1 MNLPLWAPLAF
12 IFIAVTV
19 GTLAL
24 LGAAISAYEI
34 RKRRLTELKAG
45 RPLKPEVTKSK
56 ETQTETIDP
65 APLLS
70 GFLQESNIGRQLQL
84 EILKAGLV
92 WRPSE
97 FIALFIA
104 GALGGYILG
113 FFIGGSSILLGVLL
127 ALGGAV
133 SPWVYLK
140 VKQGQRQRRI
150 TAQIPDMLDILS
162 SSLRSGHSFL
172 SGVQIVCSQ
181 MQPPLTEELDRVVQE
196 VRFGAALPDAL
207 NDLILRTENYDL
219 ELIIQAVQT
228 QLTVG
233 GNLAEVLDSIASMI
247 RERVALAG
255 EIAASTAEGRLS
267 AMILGGMPFILAI
280 LIQVIS
286 PGYLEPL
293 FTERIGL
300 MMLGA
305 AGGLM
310 AVGLLIIKGMLNMDL

>member
-1 MNLPLWAPLAF
+1 M
-12 IFIAVTV
+12 T
-19 GTLAL
+19 TS
-24 LGAAISAYEI
+24 GAAEH
-34 RKRRLTELKAG
+34 
-45 RPLKPEVTKSK
+45 
-56 ETQTETIDP
+56 ETVDP

-70 GFLQESNIGRQLQL
+70 GIVQESNIGRQLQL
-84 EILKAGLV
+84 EILRAGLV

-97 FIALFIA
+97 FIALIIA
-104 GALGGYILG
+104 SGLGGYIVG
-113 FFIGGSSILLGVLL
+113 FFIGGRNIFLAVLIGL
-127 ALGGAV
+127 VGTVA
-133 SPWVYLK
+133 PWSYLK
-140 VKQGQRQRRI
+140 FKQSQRQRRI

-181 MQPPLTEELDRVVQE
+181 MQPPLTDELDRVVQE

-207 NDLILRTENYDL
+207 DDLILRTENYDL

-233 GNLAEVLDSIASMI
+233 GNLAEVLDSIGSMI

-280 LIQVIS
+280 MIQVIS
-286 PGYLEPL
+286 PGYLSPL
-293 FTERIGL
+293 FTEQIGL
-300 MMLGA
+300 IMLGV

-310 AVGLLIIKGMLNMDL
+310 VLGLIIIRSMLNMDL

>member
-1 MNLPLWAPLAF
+1 MNLPLWAPLIF
-12 IFIAVTV
+12 IFVAVTV

-34 RKRRLTELKAG
+34 RQRRLAQLREG
-45 RPLKPEVTKSK
+45 RPVEPEMTTSGAAER
-56 ETQTETIDP
+56 ETVDP

-70 GFLQESNIGRQLQL
+70 GIVQESNLGKQLQL
-84 EILKAGLV
+84 EILRAGLV

-104 GALGGYILG
+104 SGLIGYIIG
-113 FFIGGSSILLGVLL
+113 FFIGGGNIFL
-127 ALGGAV
+127 AVIIGLAGAV
-133 SPWVYLK
+133 APWSYLK
-140 VKQGQRQRRI
+140 LRQSQRQHRI

-181 MQPPLTEELDRVVQE
+181 MQPPLTEELERVVQE

-207 NDLILRTENYDL
+207 DDLILRTQNYDL

-255 EIAASTAEGRLS
+255 EIAAATAEGRLS

-286 PGYLEPL
+286 PGYLSPL
-293 FTERIGL
+293 FTEQIG
-300 MMLGA
+300 MIMLGA
-305 AGGLM
+305 GGGLM
-310 AVGLLIIKGMLNMDL
+310 VVGLVIIRSMLNMDL